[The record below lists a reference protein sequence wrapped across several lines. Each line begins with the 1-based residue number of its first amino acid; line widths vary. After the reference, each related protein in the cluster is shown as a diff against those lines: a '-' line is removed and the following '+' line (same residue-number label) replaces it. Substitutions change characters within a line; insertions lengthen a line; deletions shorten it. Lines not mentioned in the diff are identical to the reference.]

1 MRKIFTLALS
11 AFMLGGV
18 SVSAQTEYTILED
31 LTASKIQNADFSE
44 GTPVG
49 VTINTYDYDMKNV
62 TVGTSDPTKGLFGMQ
77 AVPGWTAN
85 IPSDNVRVM
94 ETSGSPARTDGANAK
109 AAGIFAYNDDSAG
122 DPTIGLGGTY
132 WAPYGEG
139 QGLGILAVWG
149 SDAAYTQDV
158 TLPAGAY
165 MIVVKAQNVSGGEAF
180 ISSNN
185 GFIANNGSKYLSTNL
200 SFAAGSET
208 WEEDVIAFLLDEETS
223 GKISIGY
230 KSGNYGSGG
239 AAHLFIDNVKLYQ
252 IDPTPLIQER
262 IDEAKVTLL
271 EIIEEGDN
279 IGVDTREAKKVYDN
293 ADATL
298 EQVLKAIEDQKAIN
312 KAGKTDLSAFF
323 LTNPHFTLD
332 TPLPEDNGITT
343 YDYDMPDPK
352 GNNGRKVDFYGMQDV
367 TGWVASNVPNPVPD
381 PKDEA
386 GKRDDAGN
394 RRACGVF
401 KLGSNSFLGGAAFL
415 PPTTLSDGSTEGNV
429 LGFVGVWSALSQYKQ
444 QKTLPA
450 GQYTLEISFYN
461 TGGTSAIK
469 KNLMGFIEDNG
480 TEHLATTTTFTVGKW
495 LKEKID
501 FTLDEPTS
509 GYFSMGYEA
518 ANVGSGGMPHFFI
531 DGIALYYIGD
541 TEMEPSLMGLQAAI
555 ELGEKYVDEEF
566 YTGLQEQL
574 EGAIQTGAE
583 LVSSQ
588 SSDVDANTAATK
600 VITDLIPLVTANID
614 AYKALEDFVSEGGD
628 LYNAL
633 EKYETGY
640 DNLHDRLNLLND
652 DISDALTDYNW
663 NTEDIYEIIASLN
676 GIIKEELQK
685 VFDNA
690 VEAGEELDNAIDITP
705 LFEQMSYTYS
715 TSEQKGTNVPDKEW
729 AYGDASNFKTQYGTA
744 EVWNQSPFTV
754 SRTLKNMPAGTYTLT
769 TKAFYR
775 TADNATNV
783 DNYDPENELAFVFAG
798 NNKTALVNSAELKS
812 DESVGEGW
820 AATADGSGIFVPN
833 SQKAGYDIFNNEDYD
848 AIVTKSV
855 STVLAETG
863 DLTFGIKTDKMEE
876 NSWVLWYGFTIEYN
890 APDAD
895 VLNEDLKALIEEFH
909 NYAEEQADNMNAYEQ
924 GFASDAE
931 EEAKQALNTNLET
944 MAAARKTLVAA
955 FEEVKAGVAAWAA
968 YATAADAFTAVKDE
982 YYDDASLAAQE
993 EYDRIEA
1000 LVSDETAS
1008 EYNTAELKAFIS
1020 EMETAAAELKL
1031 PADYSSASDEN
1042 GIEMT
1047 LLIQNPSFEDGL
1059 NGWTYFKGNDT
1070 QSADNSNATY
1080 HMELA
1085 VGNYVFNTWSDPIPA
1100 DGLYVSQELK
1110 ALPAGTYELQ
1120 AVLASDKGNKIDL
1133 TANGVGMPFEIPEK
1147 EAGVELGEKNIG
1159 IEASIIFK
1167 LEEKGNVTIKASS
1180 KSWFKA
1186 DNFRLTF
1193 YGTESAKEET
1203 EIEDIEIATAPTTG
1217 ILYNLLGQPVNKSY
1231 KGIIIK
1237 DGKAYLNN

>member
-1 MRKIFTLALS
+1 MRKIFTLVLS

-49 VTINTYDYDMKNV
+49 VTINTYDYDMSGV
-62 TVGTSDPTKGLFGMQ
+62 TEGESDPTKGLFGMQ

-85 IPSDNVRVM
+85 FPSDNIRM
-94 ETSGSPARTDGANAK
+94 AKNARTDGTNAK

-139 QGLGILAVWG
+139 QGLGIVAVWG
-149 SDAAYTQDV
+149 ADAAYTQDV

-165 MIVVKAQNVSGGEAF
+165 MIVVKAQNVSGGDAF

-343 YDYDMPDPK
+343 YDYDMPDPN
-352 GNNGRKVDFYGMQDV
+352 GSNGRKVDFYGMQDV

-381 PKDEA
+381 PKNEA

-394 RRACGVF
+394 ARACGVF

-480 TEHLATTTTFTVGKW
+480 TEHLATTTTFTVNKW

-518 ANVGSGGMPHFFI
+518 ANAGSGGMPHFFI

-541 TEMEPSLMGLQAAI
+541 TEMDPSLMGLQAAI

-574 EGAIQTGAE
+574 EEAIQTGAD

-614 AYKALEDFVSEGGD
+614 AYKALEDFVTEGGD
-628 LYNAL
+628 LYTAL

-640 DNLHDRLNLLND
+640 DDLHNRLDLLND

-715 TSEQKGTNVPDKEW
+715 TATQSAENVPDKEW
-729 AYGDASNFKTQYGTA
+729 SYGDATNFKTQYGTA
-744 EVWNQSPFTV
+744 EVWNQSPFAV

-783 DNYDPENELAFVFAG
+783 DSYDPADERAFVFAG
-798 NNKTALVNSAELKS
+798 YNKTALTNSAELLNNV
-812 DESVGEGW
+812 SVGEGW
-820 AATADGSGIFVPN
+820 AETADGSGIFVPN
-833 SQKAGYDIFNNEDYD
+833 SQKAGYDIFNNEEYD
-848 AIVTKSV
+848 ALVTKSV
-855 STVLAETG
+855 STVLTETG
-863 DLTFGIKTDKMEE
+863 DLTFGIKTDQMEG
-876 NSWVLWYGFTIEYN
+876 NSWVLWYGFSIEYN
-890 APDAD
+890 AIDQD
-895 VLNEDLKALIEEFH
+895 VLDAELRALLQEFK
-909 NYAEEQADNMNAYEQ
+909 NYSEEQVDNMNDYES
-924 GFASDAE
+924 GFAADAE
-931 EEAKQALNTNLET
+931 
-944 MAAARKTLVAA
+944 AAATLAFGTDVETIDAA
-955 FEEVKAGVAAWAA
+955 LKDLIAAYDEVKAGVAAWAA
-968 YATAADAFTAVKDE
+968 YNTTVEQFTVAKDA
-982 YYDDASLAAQE
+982 YYDDASSKAQDA
-993 EYDRIEA
+993 YDDLEA
-1000 LVSDETAS
+1000 LVEEEAAS
-1008 EYNTAELKAFIS
+1008 EYKAEELQAFI
-1020 EMETAAAELKL
+1020 EQLEIAIANLKL
-1031 PADYSSASDEN
+1031 PIDYEDATDDE
-1042 GIEMT
+1042 GIDMT
-1047 LLIQNPSFEDGL
+1047 SLILNPSFEDGL
-1059 NGWTYFKGNDT
+1059 NDWTYYKGSDT

-1080 HMELA
+1080 HIELA
-1085 VGNYVFNTWSDPIPA
+1085 EGSYVFNTWNSSIPA
-1100 DGLYVSQELK
+1100 EGLYVSQELK
-1110 ALPAGTYELQ
+1110 ALPAGTYELK

-1133 TANGVGMPFEIPEK
+1133 TANGKGMPFEIPEK

-1167 LEEKGNVTIKASS
+1167 LDEQSNVTIKASS
-1180 KSWFKA
+1180 TNWFKA

-1193 YGTESAKEET
+1193 FGTGSAKEET
-1203 EIEDIEIATAPTTG
+1203 GIEETEIVTAPATG
-1217 ILYNLLGQPVNKSY
+1217 ILYNLAGQQVTESY
-1231 KGIIIK
+1231 KGIILK
-1237 DGKAYLNN
+1237 DGKAYLNY